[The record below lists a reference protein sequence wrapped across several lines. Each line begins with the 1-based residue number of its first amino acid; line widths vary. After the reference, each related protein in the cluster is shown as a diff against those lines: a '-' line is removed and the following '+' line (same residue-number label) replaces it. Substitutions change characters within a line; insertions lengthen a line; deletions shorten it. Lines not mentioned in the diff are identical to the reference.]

1 MKQCLRLEVESISTK
16 NDFITKNKMEE
27 DKNYLTNENVDGN
40 FCDGCKYRFADLEK
54 QEQECKT
61 CLFYLLQED

>member
-1 MKQCLRLEVESISTK
+1 MDREKSIYEEAMEKSDVKQDKYLTR
-16 NDFITKNKMEE
+16 NKM
-27 DKNYLTNENVDGN
+27 DGDR
-40 FCDGCKYRFADLEK
+40 CDGCQFRFADLEK

>member
-1 MKQCLRLEVESISTK
+1 
-16 NDFITKNKMEE
+16 MEWE
-27 DKNYLTNENVDGN
+27 RNEEQNRYLTKENVNGD
-40 FCDGCKYRFADLEK
+40 FCDGCQYRFADLEK